1 MGFTTKCF
9 IRKNTSELQEKLKE
23 MGYFI
28 CPCCNAKN
36 AVWLDNNPH
45 SSSIHGIGY
54 SDETAP
60 ATVEEELAR
69 FHYETDAI
77 DCGEKEEL
85 FLAIAALQDDF
96 DIGQWFTDKED
107 WFQCPFLKIGMNYRD
122 KPKVLFEKWH
132 KATVEELIE
141 HFK

>member
-9 IRKNTSELQEKLKE
+9 IRINTRELQDKLKE
-23 MGYFI
+23 MGYLI

-54 SDETAP
+54 SDETAST
-60 ATVEEELAR
+60 TVEEELAR
-69 FHYETDAI
+69 FTMETDAI
-77 DCGEKEEL
+77 DCGTNEEL
-85 FLAIAALQDDF
+85 FLALAAKRDDTSDNQYWVF
-96 DIGQWFTDKED
+96 DRDFPPRYKKGDFTIGHFPR
-107 WFQCPFLKIGMNYRD
+107 CSCCCHL
-122 KPKVLFEKWH
+122 
-132 KATVEELIE
+132 ATAKELIE